1 MNVLSGFRWIYMTWR
16 CYILSNEITISIGC
30 IQGFYPVFPFGIRV
44 EMMRDASRS
53 GNSLEVS
60 RTNDAAFTTGLSKIL
75 LKNFASQLEESC
87 NPLHLYKNHRPLN
100 LFPRNHVFLCAS
112 FFRNA
117 WRHFPNIQS
126 QWIIV
131 MTVITIFWNW
141 NSGHLLPVDW

>member
-126 QWIIV
+126 Q
-131 MTVITIFWNW
+131 
-141 NSGHLLPVDW
+141 